1 MVGPQRKKPGLPLAR
16 SLLSTFIAD
25 PPPSSHPQAHRGR
38 GKGRGRGA
46 RGANA
51 KRNPVRPPSPPPAVA
66 SPTDERVEDEPVSHS
81 PVSER
86 VEDEP
91 VSHSTMSKRVEE
103 ERLSSE
109 AFDEEGLT
117 SDKEALTSDEEHAGF
132 IQVEEGRSV
141 YQRGSSSLLEQG
153 FPVEQR
159 PCIAPCGET

>member
-1 MVGPQRKKPGLPLAR
+1 MVGPQRKKPGLPIAR

-51 KRNPVRPPSPPPAVA
+51 KRNPVRPVSHAPVSK
-66 SPTDERVEDEPVSHS
+66 RVEDEPVSHS

-86 VEDEP
+86 VE
-91 VSHSTMSKRVEE
+91 E

-109 AFDEEGLT
+109 ASDEEVPT
-117 SDKEALTSDEEHAGF
+117 SDKEASTSDEEHAGF

-141 YQRGSSSLLEQG
+141 YLRGSSSLPERGL
-153 FPVEQR
+153 PVEQR
-159 PCIAPCGET
+159 PCIAPCGEM

>member
-1 MVGPQRKKPGLPLAR
+1 MVGPQRKKPGLPIAR

-51 KRNPVRPPSPPPAVA
+51 KRNPVRP
-66 SPTDERVEDEPVSHS
+66 VSHA
-81 PVSER
+81 PV
-86 VEDEP
+86 
-91 VSHSTMSKRVEE
+91 SKRVEE

-109 AFDEEGLT
+109 ASDEEVPT
-117 SDKEALTSDEEHAGF
+117 SDKEASTSDEEHAGF

-141 YQRGSSSLLEQG
+141 YLRGSSRLPERGL
-153 FPVEQR
+153 PVEQR
-159 PCIAPCGET
+159 PCIAPCGEM

>member
-1 MVGPQRKKPGLPLAR
+1 MVGPQRKKPGLPIAR

-51 KRNPVRPPSPPPAVA
+51 KRNPVRPVSHAPVSK
-66 SPTDERVEDEPVSHS
+66 RVEDEPVSHS

-86 VEDEP
+86 VE
-91 VSHSTMSKRVEE
+91 E

-109 AFDEEGLT
+109 ASDEEAPT
-117 SDKEALTSDEEHAGF
+117 YDKEASTSDEEHAGF

-141 YQRGSSSLLEQG
+141 YLRGSSRLPERGL
-153 FPVEQR
+153 PVEQR
-159 PCIAPCGET
+159 PCIAPCGEM

>member
-1 MVGPQRKKPGLPLAR
+1 MVGPQRKKPGLPIAR

-51 KRNPVRPPSPPPAVA
+51 KRNPVRPVSHAPVSK
-66 SPTDERVEDEPVSHS
+66 RVEDEPVSHS
-81 PVSER
+81 PVS
-86 VEDEP
+86 
-91 VSHSTMSKRVEE
+91 KRVEE

-109 AFDEEGLT
+109 ASDEEVPT
-117 SDKEALTSDEEHAGF
+117 SDKEASTSDEEHAGF

-141 YQRGSSSLLEQG
+141 YLRGSSSLPERGL
-153 FPVEQR
+153 PVEQR
-159 PCIAPCGET
+159 PCIAPCGEM

>member
-1 MVGPQRKKPGLPLAR
+1 MVGPQRKKPGLPIAR

-51 KRNPVRPPSPPPAVA
+51 KRNPVRP
-66 SPTDERVEDEPVSHS
+66 VSHA
-81 PVSER
+81 PV
-86 VEDEP
+86 
-91 VSHSTMSKRVEE
+91 SKRVEE

-109 AFDEEGLT
+109 ASDEEVPT
-117 SDKEALTSDEEHAGF
+117 SDKEASTSNKEHAGF

-141 YQRGSSSLLEQG
+141 YLRGSSRLPERGL
-153 FPVEQR
+153 PVEQR
-159 PCIAPCGET
+159 PCIAPCGEM

>member
-1 MVGPQRKKPGLPLAR
+1 MVGPQRKKPGLPIAR

-51 KRNPVRPPSPPPAVA
+51 KRNPVRPVSHAPVSK
-66 SPTDERVEDEPVSHS
+66 RVEDEPVSHS

-86 VEDEP
+86 VE
-91 VSHSTMSKRVEE
+91 E

-109 AFDEEGLT
+109 ASDEEVPT
-117 SDKEALTSDEEHAGF
+117 SDKEASTSDEEHAGF

-141 YQRGSSSLLEQG
+141 YLRGSSRLPERGL
-153 FPVEQR
+153 PVEQR
-159 PCIAPCGET
+159 PCIAPCGEM

>member
-1 MVGPQRKKPGLPLAR
+1 MVGPQRKKPGLPIAR

-51 KRNPVRPPSPPPAVA
+51 KRNPVRPVSHAPVSK
-66 SPTDERVEDEPVSHS
+66 RVEDEPVSHS

-91 VSHSTMSKRVEE
+91 VSHSPVSKRVEE

-109 AFDEEGLT
+109 ASDEEAPT
-117 SDKEALTSDEEHAGF
+117 SDKEASTSDEEHAGF

-141 YQRGSSSLLEQG
+141 YLRGSSRLPERGL
-153 FPVEQR
+153 PVEQR
-159 PCIAPCGET
+159 PCIAPCGEM

>member
-1 MVGPQRKKPGLPLAR
+1 MVGPQRKKPGLPIAR

-51 KRNPVRPPSPPPAVA
+51 KRNPVRPVSHAPVSK
-66 SPTDERVEDEPVSHS
+66 RVEDEPVSHS

-86 VEDEP
+86 VEDE
-91 VSHSTMSKRVEE
+91 
-103 ERLSSE
+103 RLSSE
-109 AFDEEGLT
+109 SSEEEVPT
-117 SDKEALTSDEEHAGF
+117 SDKDASTSDKEHAGF

-141 YQRGSSSLLEQG
+141 CLRGSSRLPERGL
-153 FPVEQR
+153 PVEQR
-159 PCIAPCGET
+159 PCIAPCGEM

>member
-1 MVGPQRKKPGLPLAR
+1 MVGPQRKKPGLPIAR

-51 KRNPVRPPSPPPAVA
+51 KRNPVRP
-66 SPTDERVEDEPVSHS
+66 VSHA
-81 PVSER
+81 PV
-86 VEDEP
+86 
-91 VSHSTMSKRVEE
+91 SKRVEE

-117 SDKEALTSDEEHAGF
+117 SDKEASTSDEEHAGF

-141 YQRGSSSLLEQG
+141 YLRGSSRLPERGL
-153 FPVEQR
+153 PVEQR
-159 PCIAPCGET
+159 PCIAPCG

>member
-1 MVGPQRKKPGLPLAR
+1 MVGPQRKKPGLPIAR

-38 GKGRGRGA
+38 GKGRGRGRGA

-51 KRNPVRPPSPPPAVA
+51 KRNPVRPVEDEPVSHAPV
-66 SPTDERVEDEPVSHS
+66 SERVEDEPVSHS
-81 PVSER
+81 PVS
-86 VEDEP
+86 
-91 VSHSTMSKRVEE
+91 KRVEE

-109 AFDEEGLT
+109 ASDEEAPT

-141 YQRGSSSLLEQG
+141 YLRGSSSLPERGL
-153 FPVEQR
+153 PVEQR
-159 PCIAPCGET
+159 PCIAPYGET

>member
-1 MVGPQRKKPGLPLAR
+1 MVGPQRKKPGLPIAR

-51 KRNPVRPPSPPPAVA
+51 KRNPVRP
-66 SPTDERVEDEPVSHS
+66 VSHA
-81 PVSER
+81 PV
-86 VEDEP
+86 
-91 VSHSTMSKRVEE
+91 SKRVEE

-109 AFDEEGLT
+109 ASDEEAPT
-117 SDKEALTSDEEHAGF
+117 SDKEASTSDEEHAGF

-141 YQRGSSSLLEQG
+141 YLRGSSRLPERGL
-153 FPVEQR
+153 PVEQR
-159 PCIAPCGET
+159 PCIAPCGEM